1 MPWRVVLCFIW
12 QLPSVYV
19 LNYAATNVGMLGTR
33 YFWFQ
38 DLSQGKRSDSQ
49 GGAGGGLAPVR
60 CWEPSD
66 VLTAP
71 AGGAIKYKKATREQ
85 WQTAAEPWYRWA
97 SLAEDVAPG
106 RVW

>member
-1 MPWRVVLCFIW
+1 MSGCSERANF
-12 QLPSVYV
+12 
-19 LNYAATNVGMLGTR
+19 R
-33 YFWFQ
+33 FQ

-106 RVW
+106 RVR